1 MQKNLIPKDAD
12 IKQLFRN
19 RLKHLMDQQDI
30 NQSELAKILGV
41 SESTVGKWILM
52 KSIPRMGI
60 IQKLAD
66 FFHTEKSY
74 FLEKDIDKSKE
85 TVSFDLSI
93 SMPDDSLQGARL
105 HKNDTVFLRRQNS
118 LLNSCIMVVQLDG
131 IIFIRRTYSCKE
143 YIILTAENP
152 TYPPILIPDSECE
165 SRLKIIGLAIAFQ
178 SPIQ

>member
-66 FFHTEKSY
+66 FFHRS
-74 FLEKDIDKSKE
+74 
-85 TVSFDLSI
+85 
-93 SMPDDSLQGARL
+93 
-105 HKNDTVFLRRQNS
+105 
-118 LLNSCIMVVQLDG
+118 VV
-131 IIFIRRTYSCKE
+131 
-143 YIILTAENP
+143 
-152 TYPPILIPDSECE
+152 
-165 SRLKIIGLAIAFQ
+165 
-178 SPIQ
+178 